1 MLERDDAVSVFDQG
15 ARGTREL
22 RPAVTVGPTTT
33 LHARPYI
40 EAGFK
45 TYLSARVF
53 FRGGARALVHSGV
66 DEVLLRCGFGFD
78 F

>member
-1 MLERDDAVSVFDQG
+1 MTIAVSVFDQG
-15 ARGTREL
+15 AREAREL
-22 RPAVTVGPTTT
+22 RPAVTIGPTTT
-33 LHARPYI
+33 LQARPYV

-53 FRGGARALVHSGV
+53 FRGDARVLVHGGV